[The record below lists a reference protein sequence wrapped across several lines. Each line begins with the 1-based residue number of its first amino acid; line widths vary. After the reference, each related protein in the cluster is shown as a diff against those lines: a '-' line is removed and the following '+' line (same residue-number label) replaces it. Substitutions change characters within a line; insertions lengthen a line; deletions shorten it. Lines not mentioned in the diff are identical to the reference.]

1 VTDRNPTDV
10 QQYPTHEELVEK
22 AVPSYTRTLDAIIV
36 PASRSADN
44 LSRAIALARA
54 ANCQLILL
62 CSRQARVDDV
72 GQLLADRKFG
82 RATVIELPNEYRH
95 DLFEFSTSRWVS
107 VSLPKSCAARDSDL
121 SMKRNVGLMLARL
134 LGWNRIFFLDDDVRG
149 FGPSALLST
158 ASAPRRYRTVGMRAT
173 NFPDNS
179 VMCHAHRE
187 TGGFQDVHVSG
198 SALAV
203 DCSAPINFFPDIYNE
218 DWLFFYQDAMER
230 RLGSA
235 VAEAKQLGYDP
246 FDSPIRAARQE
257 FGDVLGEGLHGL
269 LHRGGYGYPSGDYW
283 SRFLDARRS
292 FLSAIS
298 DRIQIARPEK
308 QVKIRRAVETAQ
320 HCLRDIQPEHC
331 EEYISLWKDDLGR
344 WDQRLN
350 EIPRMSTMA
359 DALDHLEL
367 VPAEDSNRVPLIVD
381 MHLSA
386 QLAQV
391 TIPDFRVLDGPA
403 AQTSPGNPGHTET
416 AVLACAS
423 SSGSTRGPEGRGGHI
438 RRLLNLAVRKNMSG
452 PWLKPDSHTEKLA
465 DDDGGLAPGVGA
477 RPC

>member
-1 VTDRNPTDV
+1 MTDRNPTDV
-10 QQYPTHEELVEK
+10 QQYPTHKELVERT
-22 AVPSYTRTLDAIIV
+22 VPSYTRTLDAIIV

-44 LSRAIALARA
+44 LGRAITLARD

-72 GQLLADRKFG
+72 GQLLAARKFS
-82 RATVIELPNEYRH
+82 RATVIDLPNEYRH

-107 VSLPKSCAARDSDL
+107 VSQPKSCAARDSDL

-149 FGPSALLST
+149 FGPSTLLST
-158 ASAPRRYRTVGMRAT
+158 ASTPRRYRTVGMRVT

-179 VMCHAHRE
+179 AMCHAHRE

-203 DCSAPINFFPDIYNE
+203 DCAAPIDFFPDIYNE
-218 DWLFFYQDAMER
+218 DWLFFYHDAMER

-235 VAEAKQLGYDP
+235 VADAKQLGYDP

-292 FLSAIS
+292 FLSGII
-298 DRIQIARPEK
+298 DRIHIARPEK

-320 HCLRDIQPEHC
+320 HCLSHIQPEHC
-331 EEYISLWKDDLGR
+331 EEYIRLWKDDLSR
-344 WDQRLN
+344 WDRRLN
-350 EIPRMSTMA
+350 EIPRLSTMA
-359 DALDHLEL
+359 DALDHLDL
-367 VPAEDSNRVPLIVD
+367 APAEDANSVPLIVD

-386 QLAQV
+386 HLAQV
-391 TIPDFRVLDGPA
+391 TIPDLRVLDGPA
-403 AQTSPGNPGHTET
+403 AQN
-416 AVLACAS
+416 
-423 SSGSTRGPEGRGGHI
+423 
-438 RRLLNLAVRKNMSG
+438 
-452 PWLKPDSHTEKLA
+452 
-465 DDDGGLAPGVGA
+465 
-477 RPC
+477 